1 MKLAQEVAIITGAAR
16 GIGRA
21 IAEALAREGAKVVLV
36 DLLPAVRRHR
46 CRDAAKAGYEVL
58 ALTGDVASFDQAQQ
72 LVDQTI
78 EHYGQVDILVN
89 NAGITRDNLLLRM
102 PPEDWEK
109 VININLTGTFNLT
122 KAAIKPMI
130 KRKTGKIINIA
141 SIIGEIGN
149 VGQANYAASKAG
161 VIAFTK
167 SVAKELGSRGIRA
180 NAVAPGFIKS
190 QMTEVLPDKVKA
202 ELEKQIPL
210 SRLGLPEDVAKAVV
224 FLASS
229 DADYITGQVLNIDGG
244 MVM

>member
-1 MKLAQEVAIITGAAR
+1 MPVLPGIIYYYAC
-16 GIGRA
+16 
-21 IAEALAREGAKVVLV
+21 
-36 DLLPAVRRHR
+36 PRRL
-46 CRDAAKAGYEVL
+46 G
-58 ALTGDVASFDQAQQ
+58 
-72 LVDQTI
+72 
-78 EHYGQVDILVN
+78 
-89 NAGITRDNLLLRM
+89 
-102 PPEDWEK
+102 K

-229 DADYITGQVLNIDGG
+229 DADYITGQVLNVDGG

>member
-1 MKLAQEVAIITGAAR
+1 MKLAQEVAIVTGAAR

-36 DLLPAVRRHR
+36 DLLPAVHETATELRQT
-46 CRDAAKAGYEVL
+46 GYEVL
-58 ALTGDVASFDQAQQ
+58 ALTGDVASFDGAQQ
-72 LVDQTI
+72 MVDQTL
-78 EHYGQVDILVN
+78 EHFGQVDILVN

-109 VININLTGTFNLT
+109 VIQINLTGTFNLT
-122 KAAIKPMI
+122 KAVIKPMI

-190 QMTEVLPDKVKA
+190 QMTDVLPDKVKA

-229 DADYITGQVLNIDGG
+229 DADYITGQVLNVDGG

>member
-1 MKLAQEVAIITGAAR
+1 MKLVQEVAIVTGAAR

-21 IAEALAREGAKVVLV
+21 IAEALAKEGAKVVLA
-36 DLLPAVRRHR
+36 DLLPAVEDTAEEMRQ
-46 CRDAAKAGYEVL
+46 AGFEVL
-58 ALTGDVASFDQAQQ
+58 ALTGDVANFAEAQQ
-72 LVDQTI
+72 LVDKTI
-78 EHYGQVDILVN
+78 EHFGQVDILVN

-102 PPEDWEK
+102 TPEDWEK

-122 KAAIKPMI
+122 KATLKPMM
-130 KRKTGKIINIA
+130 KKKTGKIVNIA

-149 VGQANYAASKAG
+149 AGQANYAASKAG

-167 SVAKELGSRGIRA
+167 SVAKEVGSRGIRA

-190 QMTEVLPDKVKA
+190 KMTDVLPDKVRA
-202 ELEKQIPL
+202 DLEKQIPL
-210 SRLGLPEDVAKAVV
+210 IRLGSPEDVAKAVV

>member
-36 DLLPAVRRHR
+36 DLLPAVH
-46 CRDAAKAGYEVL
+46 DTAAEMRQAGYEVL

-167 SVAKELGSRGIRA
+167 SVAKELGARGIRA

-229 DADYITGQVLNIDGG
+229 DADYITGQVLKIDGG

>member
-36 DLLPAVRRHR
+36 DLLPAVHDTATEMRQ
-46 CRDAAKAGYEVL
+46 AGYEVL

>member
-1 MKLAQEVAIITGAAR
+1 MKLAQEVAIVTGAAR

-21 IAEALAREGAKVVLV
+21 IAEALAKEGARVVLTDV
-36 DLLPAVRRHR
+36 LPEVHATAEEMRQ
-46 CRDAAKAGYEVL
+46 AGYEVM
-58 ALTGDVASFDQAQQ
+58 ALTGDVASFTEAEQ
-72 LVDQTI
+72 LVEKTV
-78 EHYGQVDILVN
+78 EHFGQVDILVN

-102 PPEDWEK
+102 TPEDWEK

-122 KAAIKPMI
+122 KAAIRPMI

-149 VGQANYAASKAG
+149 TGQANYAASKAG

-167 SVAKELGSRGIRA
+167 SVAKELGSRGIRV

-190 QMTEVLPDKVKA
+190 KMTDVLPDKVKA
-202 ELEKQIPL
+202 DLEKQIPL
-210 SRLGLPEDVAKAVV
+210 TRLGLPEDVAKAVV

-229 DADYITGQVLNIDGG
+229 DADYITGQVLNVDGG

>member
-36 DLLPAVRRHR
+36 DLLPAVHDTATEMRQ
-46 CRDAAKAGYEVL
+46 AGYEVL

-190 QMTEVLPDKVKA
+190 QMTDVLPVKVKA

-229 DADYITGQVLNIDGG
+229 DADYITGQVLNVDGG

>member
-36 DLLPAVRRHR
+36 DLLPAVH
-46 CRDAAKAGYEVL
+46 DTAAEMRQAGYEVL

>member
-21 IAEALAREGAKVVLV
+21 IAEALAKEGAKVVLV
-36 DLLPAVRRHR
+36 DLLPAVH
-46 CRDAAKAGYEVL
+46 DTAAELRQAGHEVL
-58 ALTGDVASFDQAQQ
+58 ALTGDVSSFDEAQQ
-72 LVDQTI
+72 MVDQTI
-78 EHYGQVDILVN
+78 AHFGQVDILVN

-122 KAAIKPMI
+122 KAAIKHMI

-190 QMTEVLPDKVKA
+190 QMTDVLPDKVKA

>member
-36 DLLPAVRRHR
+36 DLLPAVH
-46 CRDAAKAGYEVL
+46 DTAAEMRQAGYEVL

-89 NAGITRDNLLLRM
+89 NAGITMDNLLLRM

>member
-1 MKLAQEVAIITGAAR
+1 
-16 GIGRA
+16 
-21 IAEALAREGAKVVLV
+21 
-36 DLLPAVRRHR
+36 
-46 CRDAAKAGYEVL
+46 
-58 ALTGDVASFDQAQQ
+58 
-72 LVDQTI
+72 
-78 EHYGQVDILVN
+78 
-89 NAGITRDNLLLRM
+89 
-102 PPEDWEK
+102 

>member
-1 MKLAQEVAIITGAAR
+1 
-16 GIGRA
+16 
-21 IAEALAREGAKVVLV
+21 
-36 DLLPAVRRHR
+36 
-46 CRDAAKAGYEVL
+46 
-58 ALTGDVASFDQAQQ
+58 
-72 LVDQTI
+72 
-78 EHYGQVDILVN
+78 
-89 NAGITRDNLLLRM
+89 
-102 PPEDWEK
+102 
-109 VININLTGTFNLT
+109 
-122 KAAIKPMI
+122 
-130 KRKTGKIINIA
+130 
-141 SIIGEIGN
+141 

>member
-1 MKLAQEVAIITGAAR
+1 MKLAQEVAIVTGAAR

-36 DLLPAVRRHR
+36 DLLPAVHET
-46 CRDAAKAGYEVL
+46 AAELRQTGYEVL
-58 ALTGDVASFDQAQQ
+58 ALTGDVASFDEAQQ
-72 LVDQTI
+72 MVDQTL
-78 EHYGQVDILVN
+78 EHFGQVDILVN

-109 VININLTGTFNLT
+109 VIQINLTGTFNLT
-122 KAAIKPMI
+122 KAVIKPMI

-190 QMTEVLPDKVKA
+190 QMTDVLPDKVKA

-210 SRLGLPEDVAKAVV
+210 SRLGLPEDVANAVV

-229 DADYITGQVLNIDGG
+229 DADYITGQVLNVDGG

>member
-1 MKLAQEVAIITGAAR
+1 M
-16 GIGRA
+16 
-21 IAEALAREGAKVVLV
+21 
-36 DLLPAVRRHR
+36 
-46 CRDAAKAGYEVL
+46 
-58 ALTGDVASFDQAQQ
+58 
-72 LVDQTI
+72 VDQTL
-78 EHYGQVDILVN
+78 EHFGQVDILVN

-109 VININLTGTFNLT
+109 VIQINLTGTFNLT
-122 KAAIKPMI
+122 KAVIKPMI

-190 QMTEVLPDKVKA
+190 QMTDVLPDKVKA

-229 DADYITGQVLNIDGG
+229 DADYITGQVLNVDGG

>member
-36 DLLPAVRRHR
+36 DLLPAVH
-46 CRDAAKAGYEVL
+46 DTAAELRQAGYEVL
-58 ALTGDVASFDQAQQ
+58 ALTVDVSSFEEAQQ
-72 LVDQTI
+72 MVDQTVA
-78 EHYGQVDILVN
+78 HFGQIDILVN

-122 KAAIKPMI
+122 KAAIKHMI
-130 KRKTGKIINIA
+130 KRKSGKIINIA

-190 QMTEVLPDKVKA
+190 QMTDVLPDKVKA